1 MLSLVAYKYT
11 GPVPSSRCK
20 ENASYTI
27 RHATQTRVLI
37 PTYRLIVYESF
48 SISIHFGKQYNFF
61 NPLLPSKD
69 GGGGGEESRRADAR
83 NKRVCYKKEY
93 RDRQQTLKAF

>member
-69 GGGGGEESRRADAR
+69 GGGGGRKVGGQMQGIRGYVIRRNIETD
-83 NKRVCYKKEY
+83 NKH
-93 RDRQQTLKAF
+93 